1 MHFSRSH
8 NSLSHLLYA
17 AGAFGAVR
25 LCHRRAAQPAPP
37 PCIHQRDRRRLVSPR
52 APPALA
58 PSLFPTGGR
67 CVSLGAP
74 ETSSPPKERKRMGC
88 LGGTSDGTPN
98 WWLPPPTFPDKMVP
112 KWQVSSDSS
121 FWEEGLS
128 SVYTW
133 KGVLLPRAAEQG
145 SRKPGYLAG
154 FQSLR
159 SLLFS
164 PPCKNP
170 RRQLLPAAG
179 SPGS

>member
-1 MHFSRSH
+1 M
-8 NSLSHLLYA
+8 
-17 AGAFGAVR
+17 
-25 LCHRRAAQPAPP
+25 
-37 PCIHQRDRRRLVSPR
+37 
-52 APPALA
+52 
-58 PSLFPTGGR
+58 GGR

-74 ETSSPPKERKRMGC
+74 EASSPPKERKRTGC
-88 LGGTSDGTPN
+88 LGGTSHGTPN
-98 WWLPPPTFPDKMVP
+98 WQPPPPAFPDKMVP
-112 KWQVSSDSS
+112 QWQVSSDTL

-128 SVYTW
+128 SVCMG
-133 KGVLLPRAAEQG
+133 KGVPLPRTSGQG

-179 SPGS
+179 SQVPECLAPFIHSLIRCLTPHTSITALQCVRHQGAG

>member
-1 MHFSRSH
+1 
-8 NSLSHLLYA
+8 
-17 AGAFGAVR
+17 
-25 LCHRRAAQPAPP
+25 
-37 PCIHQRDRRRLVSPR
+37 VSPR
-52 APPALA
+52 APPALV
-58 PSLFPTGGR
+58 PTLFPTGGR

-74 ETSSPPKERKRMGC
+74 ETSSPPKERKRTGC
-88 LGGTSDGTPN
+88 LRGTSDGTPN
-98 WWLPPPTFPDKMVP
+98 WRPLPPTFPDKMAP
-112 KWQVSSDSS
+112 QWQVSSDSL

-128 SVYTW
+128 SVCTW
-133 KGVLLPRAAEQG
+133 KGVLLPRAAGQG

-179 SPGS
+179 SPGSRMPGPIHSLTHSLPYSTHIYHGSAVCRAPGHRVNNACSPGAEELTFW